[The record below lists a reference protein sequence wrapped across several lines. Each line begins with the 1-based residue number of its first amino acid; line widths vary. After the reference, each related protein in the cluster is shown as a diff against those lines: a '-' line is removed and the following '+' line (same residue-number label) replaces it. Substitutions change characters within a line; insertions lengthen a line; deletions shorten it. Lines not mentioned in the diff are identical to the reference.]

1 MCTSMID
8 HSSKFIFFLFIFQ
21 PPLMVLKVHWTTQRV
36 DTVMTQIMEF
46 QWNSG
51 CTSASIKLVGQ
62 KSVVQFQSCVTFLLH
77 GEDLHCF
84 QTSFLHPCVKRHWA
98 KWKWRYR
105 SALLLLFIIII
116 ILGKWRQVQ
125 GCLPSWLFITFS
137 LPFHSMN
144 CYGLN
149 LNRELQSLTSAFR
162 KHCQSALTVAYSW
175 EIIWKIWI
183 TLKKYYIVFDTNVSQ
198 ALENFQAQ
206 FQSQGTLRL
215 IFRTKS
221 NIFFLNTR
229 TFLADFP
236 LIHLAAQFLKCW
248 VHVHN
253 NMTSCPNQLTGL

>member
-105 SALLLLFIIII
+105 SALLLL
-116 ILGKWRQVQ
+116 L
-125 GCLPSWLFITFS
+125 LPTSTYRHKHNDIKKRSIFS
-137 LPFHSMN
+137 LCSYVYVIMFL
-144 CYGLN
+144 C
-149 LNRELQSLTSAFR
+149 SAV
-162 KHCQSALTVAYSW
+162 HT
-175 EIIWKIWI
+175 
-183 TLKKYYIVFDTNVSQ
+183 
-198 ALENFQAQ
+198 
-206 FQSQGTLRL
+206 GT
-215 IFRTKS
+215 
-221 NIFFLNTR
+221 
-229 TFLADFP
+229 
-236 LIHLAAQFLKCW
+236 
-248 VHVHN
+248 
-253 NMTSCPNQLTGL
+253 